1 MSPVAMLSV
10 EAVSSVNPKSCGGLT
25 AVAFSWGRGAGLSL
39 SDYFTVVGTCG
50 SGFPLGEESWFFLC
64 T

>member
-39 SDYFTVVGTCG
+39 SN
-50 SGFPLGEESWFFLC
+50 
-64 T
+64 